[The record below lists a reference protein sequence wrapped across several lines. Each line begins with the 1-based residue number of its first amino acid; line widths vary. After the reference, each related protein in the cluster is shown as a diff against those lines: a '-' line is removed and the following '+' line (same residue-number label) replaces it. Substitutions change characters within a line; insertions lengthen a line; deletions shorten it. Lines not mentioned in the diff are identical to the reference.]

1 MTITKDPETGLFW
14 DEKPGPVIRSS
25 FKESDIWQEGLNII
39 ERFIAV
45 KREWD
50 AYVDK
55 VEGCVALGFE
65 PGLPIEKLVGSFAE
79 ASWDTFKD
87 KIKEK

>member
-1 MTITKDPETGLFW
+1 MTITKDADGLFW
-14 DEKPGPVIRSS
+14 DEVITKQPISWA
-25 FKESDIWQEGLNII
+25 ESDILQEGLNII
-39 ERFIAV
+39 ERSIAV
-45 KREWD
+45 KAEWD

-65 PGLPIEKLVGSFAE
+65 PGLPVEKLVGSFAE
-79 ASWDTFKD
+79 ASRDAFKD

>member
-1 MTITKDPETGLFW
+1 MTITKDADGLFW
-14 DEKPGPVIRSS
+14 DEKPGPNIKSS
-25 FKESDIWQEGLNII
+25 FLESDILQEGLNII
-39 ERFIAV
+39 ERSIAV
-45 KREWD
+45 KAEWD

-65 PGLPIEKLVGSFAE
+65 PGLPVEKLVGSFAE
-79 ASWDTFKD
+79 ASRDAFKD